1 MLFLS
6 ICLCKLPSNFTITP
20 RKPLTTPT
28 LSQKAALE
36 ATLIHFSNE
45 YVQTTS
51 LFLLGDATAVVE
63 GRNFKQSITK
73 QYFFCERLKQ

>member
-1 MLFLS
+1 MSKVYMLFLS

-51 LFLLGDATAVVE
+51 LFVVG
-63 GRNFKQSITK
+63 GRNCDCRGT
-73 QYFFCERLKQ
+73 